1 MIGDQA
7 DGLRRLFG
15 AQDVRYTTVAV
26 AARTEDVTRA
36 YAMIKRMAREH
47 GKHHGFRIVVTQ
59 ARSHEEAQAIF
70 ENMRRVAHEHL
81 GVRLDYL
88 SAIIAPPPTTPR
100 SGVLPPGGE
109 TLGAARRVSLEP
121 AAKDSVL

>member
-15 AQDVRYTTVAV
+15 AQEIRYTTVAV
-26 AARTEDVTRA
+26 AARTDDVTRA
-36 YAMIKRMAREH
+36 YAMIKRMVREH
-47 GKHHGFRIVVTQ
+47 GKHHGFRIVVTH
-59 ARSHEEAQAIF
+59 ARSLEEARTVF

-88 SAIIAPPPTTPR
+88 SA
-100 SGVLPPGGE
+100 VM
-109 TLGAARRVSLEP
+109 EP